1 MSVLAFQPVIA
12 AQLAPASQSALL
24 AIAWVTPLTGIAVAS
39 VLVPLLV
46 ALYFLKLRRRATAV
60 PSTLLWKRS
69 VEDVRANTPFQ
80 RLRPSLLLF
89 LQLGLLAFVAFAL
102 MQPRMDLGLSQGGR
116 TVIMVDASASMAA
129 TDLEKGKSRLDVA
142 KEQAKARVDQLFAG
156 GLFAG
161 IPGET
166 MVIAFSDSAK
176 IVQPFTHSS
185 ADLKRAIDRIE
196 QTDGGSRIGEALSLA
211 RAFATV
217 VNPET
222 QGATAAEGGTL
233 ELWSDG
239 RIADLSA
246 EAMRPGENLVYHVT
260 GRADAANAGIEGI
273 AAERSA
279 TDPGLIQVFVTV
291 RNDGPEQI
299 ESDLELAIDGS
310 RRSVTPKPVKVAAAR
325 IPDPAAP
332 VASGDAAPQYKPG
345 YERVTFPPIVQP
357 RAGVITVSLVRAD
370 SLPADNRA
378 SIAVSAPRRLRIA
391 VVGPVDFAARTV
403 VAAIPAEKVETLNA
417 EEFAARGAKN
427 DQFDVVVATPGALPK
442 ELPPGRYLVLGV
454 PAGIEGLNP
463 YGTKEKLSVRSERRE
478 HPLLRAVNLDDLFVA
493 KATAIAPASD
503 VESIIEGAEVPL
515 AVVARRGPVTAVITT
530 FEPLDSNW
538 PFQRGFVT
546 FVANA
551 VEWLGGLDQAA
562 VQEEHH
568 PGETLSVRTAAG
580 VKEAKLSLPDGSS
593 QTIAAREGSVTFGPL
608 VRAGEYRFTWTEDR
622 GEQLRIFAVNPADGE
637 GRIAAADGISVG
649 AASIAGTRTGAGT
662 LSDLWPYA
670 LTAALFLLVLEWWA
684 YHRRHWLRADRAA
697 KAAKPVPGLAPMIR
711 G

>member
-1 MSVLAFQPVIA
+1 MSAVAFHPMLA
-12 AQLAPASQSALL
+12 AQPALL
-24 AIAWVTPLTGIAVAS
+24 AIAWMTPLTGIAVAS

-129 TDLEKGKSRLDVA
+129 TDLEKGKTRLDIA
-142 KEQAKARVDQLFAG
+142 KEQAKARVNQLFAG

-176 IVQPFTHSS
+176 IVQPFTRSS
-185 ADLKRAIDRIE
+185 GDLKRAIDRIE

-291 RNDGPEQI
+291 RNDGPEAI

-310 RRSVTPKPVKVAAAR
+310 RRSVTSKPVKVAAAR
-325 IPDPAAP
+325 IPDPAVP
-332 VASGDAAPQYKPG
+332 VANGDAAPQYKPG

-357 RAGVITVSLVRAD
+357 RAGVITVSTLGRIRFPRTTVRQ
-370 SLPADNRA
+370 SP
-378 SIAVSAPRRLRIA
+378 S
-391 VVGPVDFAARTV
+391 
-403 VAAIPAEKVETLNA
+403 
-417 EEFAARGAKN
+417 
-427 DQFDVVVATPGALPK
+427 
-442 ELPPGRYLVLGV
+442 
-454 PAGIEGLNP
+454 
-463 YGTKEKLSVRSERRE
+463 
-478 HPLLRAVNLDDLFVA
+478 
-493 KATAIAPASD
+493 
-503 VESIIEGAEVPL
+503 
-515 AVVARRGPVTAVITT
+515 ARRGACALRWSAPWTSPHAPWWRRSPPRRWRRST
-530 FEPLDSNW
+530 P
-538 PFQRGFVT
+538 R
-546 FVANA
+546 
-551 VEWLGGLDQAA
+551 
-562 VQEEHH
+562 
-568 PGETLSVRTAAG
+568 
-580 VKEAKLSLPDGSS
+580 SS
-593 QTIAAREGSVTFGPL
+593 R
-608 VRAGEYRFTWTEDR
+608 
-622 GEQLRIFAVNPADGE
+622 
-637 GRIAAADGISVG
+637 
-649 AASIAGTRTGAGT
+649 
-662 LSDLWPYA
+662 
-670 LTAALFLLVLEWWA
+670 
-684 YHRRHWLRADRAA
+684 RAA
-697 KAAKPVPGLAPMIR
+697 PRATSSTWWWPRPVRSPRSCRLAATWCSACPRASR
-711 G
+711 D